1 MFDISGSTPV
11 WAQYIYILDF
21 KDTKTYMYYVLLYI
35 YFISCFHHAFFIL
48 GTLYCIMSFELG
60 ITNYLA
66 LLIIYVMIILLLIF
80 ILVLLIIS
88 VIFITTM
95 FACVIK

>member
-1 MFDISGSTPV
+1 MD
-11 WAQYIYILDF
+11 
-21 KDTKTYMYYVLLYI
+21 
-35 YFISCFHHAFFIL
+35 
-48 GTLYCIMSFELG
+48 TLYCIMSFELG

-95 FACVIK
+95 FACVIT